1 MVQILNLNA
10 STDTIGLNT
19 INASVTIPT
28 DSIEMN
34 ASITASITNYLGVTV
49 NLTEAN
55 LTGPNVFV
63 DTISP
68 TIELNGDADYTV
80 LLSTTFN
87 DPNATAYDGSPGY
100 SADDY
105 SKIKV
110 GILNTSMVGSTVNYT
125 YTAYDDA
132 AGNPGESINRTVT
145 VIDYNLFNVTSLT
158 VSSNNLVNDSYA
170 KAGDEI
176 EIVLKTIGAVEDVD
190 GTILG
195 GDDFTSSPYSSG
207 TTFID
212 KNHHSK

>member
-100 SADDY
+100 LPMITVRLKLASL
-105 SKIKV
+105 
-110 GILNTSMVGSTVNYT
+110 ILVW
-125 YTAYDDA
+125 
-132 AGNPGESINRTVT
+132 
-145 VIDYNLFNVTSLT
+145 
-158 VSSNNLVNDSYA
+158 
-170 KAGDEI
+170 
-176 EIVLKTIGAVEDVD
+176 
-190 GTILG
+190 
-195 GDDFTSSPYSSG
+195 
-207 TTFID
+207 
-212 KNHHSK
+212 

>member
-1 MVQILNLNA
+1 MMAVQDIL
-10 STDTIGLNT
+10 
-19 INASVTIPT
+19 P
-28 DSIEMN
+28 M
-34 ASITASITNYLGVTV
+34 ITVRLKS
-49 NLTEAN
+49 
-55 LTGPNVFV
+55 
-63 DTISP
+63 
-68 TIELNGDADYTV
+68 
-80 LLSTTFN
+80 
-87 DPNATAYDGSPGY
+87 
-100 SADDY
+100 
-105 SKIKV
+105 

-132 AGNPGESINRTVT
+132 AGNPGESITRTVT
-145 VIDYNLFNVTSLT
+145 VIDYNPFSVTSLT

-207 TTFID
+207 TTFIT